1 MHLERF
7 LKTADEVGAWEER
20 LRPVLGSWRKNPALA
35 TQVLCRLRS
44 ARRSRAACILLQAM
58 NSSRIVPNEF
68 HLHSALSA
76 CERCSDWS
84 RALWQLGDAS
94 SFGISSST
102 VAFNS
107 TMSACEKSHH
117 WQWSLH
123 LHKEMEQQMISKD
136 TISYSAGISACE
148 KAGRWQQ
155 ALVLFH
161 EMQKRRVRKDQIL
174 YGAAISACEK
184 GEAWECALT
193 LHQQCLDEGIR
204 QDEVI
209 HGACISAFEKGAQW
223 QLALSFLDKVPA
235 SRVACCAAIS
245 ACEKAAR
252 WQTALGLLATQ
263 TVEAMQTKV
272 DVARSA
278 AISACG
284 KAIAWQSALVLCG
297 QGLHDAIAYNAAIS
311 ACGDATQWPWAL
323 HFFQEMGQKQLQRS
337 QISFNAAV
345 SAVEWPTALEICQ
358 MMHYSLIPPDVM
370 TFNSILQ
377 SCAVAMTLGRA
388 GDRLGKTVL
397 LWMIDRCKKR
407 IKSRRIQKV
416 PRQWSLAQD
425 VLEQMR
431 QCQPFSWWYR
441 FAAMDRLGTGLF
453 ASVSFG
459 GLECSK
465 AECAIWC
472 PPQPMHLS
480 DKLERT
486 LSRIQM
492 KHDEA

>member
-20 LRPVLGSWRKNPALA
+20 LRPVLGSWRQNPALA
-35 TQVLCRLRS
+35 TQVLCGLRS

-58 NSSRIVPNEF
+58 NSSRVVPNEF
-68 HLHSALSA
+68 HLHTALSA

-123 LHKEMEQQMISKD
+123 LHEEMEKQKITKD

-155 ALVLFH
+155 ALVLFR
-161 EMQKRRVRKDQIL
+161 EMQTRRVRKDQIL
-174 YGAAISACEK
+174 YGAAINPARVWRQTEEK

-193 LHQQCLDEGIR
+193 LHQQCRDEGIR

-223 QLALSFLDKVPA
+223 QLALFFLDK
-235 SRVACCAAIS
+235 

-263 TVEAMQTKV
+263 TAAAMQTEIKV
-272 DVARSA
+272 
-278 AISACG
+278 
-284 KAIAWQSALVLCG
+284 L
-297 QGLHDAIAYNAAIS
+297 
-311 ACGDATQWPWAL
+311 
-323 HFFQEMGQKQLQRS
+323 
-337 QISFNAAV
+337 
-345 SAVEWPTALEICQ
+345 
-358 MMHYSLIPPDVM
+358 MHAPHLD
-370 TFNSILQ
+370 
-377 SCAVAMTLGRA
+377 
-388 GDRLGKTVL
+388 
-397 LWMIDRCKKR
+397 
-407 IKSRRIQKV
+407 IQKLQV
-416 PRQWSLAQD
+416 EAT
-425 VLEQMR
+425 
-431 QCQPFSWWYR
+431 
-441 FAAMDRLGTGLF
+441 GTVANMQHVGL
-453 ASVSFG
+453 
-459 GLECSK
+459 SK
-465 AECAIWC
+465 TWGY
-472 PPQPMHLS
+472 H
-480 DKLERT
+480 
-486 LSRIQM
+486 
-492 KHDEA
+492 